1 VARQQTDGVR
11 RRVATSGFA
20 VAGFAHRTSREG
32 DPQLHTHCL
41 IANLVHRADGSFV
54 AFDANPLFDWRK
66 AAGSIYQAELQRLLT
81 ERLGVEWGPE
91 KNACREMV
99 GFGRHQLRSFS
110 KRTVA
115 IEAELEARGEAYE
128 SPAARMRANDA
139 ASLATR
145 PAKDHSL
152 TPTLLAERWQG
163 EAAEVGLDSAA
174 AVEAAVVGRR
184 DTTAELSAE
193 ELMATLVDPDAGLCA
208 TRARFTEAKVVEAIS
223 AASAGRWTTAQIL
236 GLAEQF
242 LSSEHVVRLVADDQR
257 RRAREWSTAAHRAL

>member
-1 VARQQTDGVR
+1 MARQQTDGVR

-223 AASAGRWTTAQIL
+223 AASALRPQIL
-236 GLAEQF
+236 PKG
-242 LSSEHVVRLVADDQR
+242 SRSV
-257 RRAREWSTAAHRAL
+257 